1 MDREHIL
8 VVEDD
13 VDINNLIAKKL
24 QKHNYKVIQAFSGSE
39 ANLRLSRDKFH
50 LVMLDLM
57 LPGITGEELIKEI
70 REKQDVPIMVISAK
84 TSLEDKVN
92 VLDLGADDYITKP
105 FELEEIIA
113 RVNSQLRRYRKF
125 GSMVNDSL
133 EKQNEYKFKELV
145 LNEQSRTV
153 KVGDKN
159 ISLTNHEFDILC
171 ILIKN
176 PDKVYSREALY
187 EQVWKSGYYGE
198 DNSVNVHVSNIR
210 KKIKEVEKEE
220 EYIKTVWGSRE
231 ALYEQVWKS
240 GYYGEDNSVNVH
252 VSNIRKKIKEVEK
265 EEEYIKTVWGIGFK
279 LNYKKENKRSRKRRG
294 IHKNSLGNRF
304 QIK

>member
-1 MDREHIL
+1 MNKEHIL

-13 VDINNLIAKKL
+13 ADINNLIAKTL
-24 QKHNYKVIQAFSGSE
+24 QKQKYIVTQAFSGSE
-39 ANLRLSRDKFH
+39 ANLRLSMDKFH

-70 REKQDVPIMVISAK
+70 REKQDMPIIVISAK

-92 VLDLGADDYITKP
+92 VLDLGADDYLIKP
-105 FELEEIIA
+105 FELEEILA

-125 GSMVNDSL
+125 GNVIKYNL
-133 EKQNEYKFKELV
+133 ENKDEYKFKELV

-153 KVGDKN
+153 KIRNEN
-159 ISLTNHEFDILC
+159 IYLTSHEFDILY

-187 EQVWKSGYYGE
+187 ELVWKSGYYGE

-210 KKIKEVEKEE
+210 KKIKE
-220 EYIKTVWGSRE
+220 I
-231 ALYEQVWKS
+231 
-240 GYYGEDNSVNVH
+240 
-252 VSNIRKKIKEVEK
+252 EK

-279 LNYKKENKRSRKRRG
+279 LNN
-294 IHKNSLGNRF
+294 N
-304 QIK
+304 